1 MPSQGVVGLLF
12 KSNADQHVAMV
23 RFNEI
28 SLRQW
33 LGIVFRQYQQAHWL
47 GVEWPS
53 WFVPE
58 VELGLPEGVAVH

>member
-1 MPSQGVVGLLF
+1 MSSEGVIGLVF
-12 KSNADQHVAMV
+12 KSDSGEYAAMV

-33 LGIVFRQYQQAHWL
+33 LDILFRQYQHPERR
-47 GVEWPS
+47 GVDLPS
-53 WFVPE
+53 WFVPS